1 MKTHLSL
8 LFAWGLMILPAIAQK
23 SITSGPLAD
32 TNGALALEVRSVFDP
47 MPPTGYAP
55 LRVVATN
62 HTSSDRLWDFSLL
75 SQTQRFQSENQ
86 HRSRFQ
92 MIVSAGGTESAQFL
106 VPLAVSYG
114 EAYGRSGKELQIGV
128 NIDGARH
135 RDFSEHSNPVYDFPA
150 IAISKALADTNHSRL
165 KDEVEKRMKSA
176 SSRGGSTS
184 QFGSVYAA
192 EDLPEDWLGL
202 SGFDVVM
209 MTDSEWLSLKPG
221 QRLAMIQW
229 SRLGGQLD
237 LYATGAPNF
246 AALGIPSDVEGKIAS
261 LKSAILS
268 WNGKDLDAEKT
279 VARYW
284 GFGRREKMLT
294 ENYTKGS
301 GSVPNQKPDWGL
313 LESIGL
319 RQFASWQVIV
329 FLVIFGILVGPV
341 NLFVLAPPGKRHK
354 LFITTPLL
362 SIGASLLMVVII
374 LFQDGLGGIGA
385 RLVLVNVVPE
395 ETSAYVMQEQAC
407 RTGVLLGGNFE
418 LKQPAL
424 IEPLALPDTPWVKL
438 KKNANSQPV
447 QLSLEGAKRSGNFF
461 QSRAEQG
468 QSLRAAVS
476 TRARLE
482 LKKGLPAEAAPEI
495 ISALGFTVDT
505 LFYKDVKG
513 DLWQA
518 NTPLLT
524 GQQVKL
530 TSAGQAALSM
540 ACTKLAQ
547 LSEGQNKLQIEMLG
561 HGGLARGSF
570 VALASAAPAFTVE
583 TLPSVR
589 WNQDQIIVFGSVT
602 QP

>member
-1 MKTHLSL
+1 MKTHLAF
-8 LFAWGLMILPAIAQK
+8 LFAWSFMILPAIAQK
-23 SITSGPLAD
+23 SITSGALAD

-92 MIVSAGGTESAQFL
+92 MMVPAGGTESAQFL
-106 VPLAVSYG
+106 VPQAVAYG
-114 EAYGRSGKELQIGV
+114 ESYGRSGKELRIGV
-128 NIDGARH
+128 DIDGAGH
-135 RDFSEHSNPVYDFPA
+135 RDFSEYSNPVYDFPA
-150 IAISKALADTNHSRL
+150 IAISKALADTNHARL
-165 KDEVEKRMKSA
+165 KDEVQNRMKIVG
-176 SSRGGSTS
+176 SRGGATS

-209 MTDSEWLSLKPG
+209 MADTEWLSLKPG

-229 SRLGGQLD
+229 GRLGGQLD

-246 AALGIPSDVEGKIAS
+246 AALGIPSDVEGKVAS
-261 LKSAILS
+261 LKTAILS

-294 ENYTKGS
+294 EDYTG
-301 GSVPNQKPDWGL
+301 GTGLAPNQKPDWGL

-362 SIGASLLMVVII
+362 SIGASLLMVMII
-374 LFQDGLGGIGA
+374 LFQDGMGGIGA
-385 RLVLVNVVPE
+385 RLVLVNLVPE
-395 ETSAYVMQEQAC
+395 ETAAYVIQEQAC

-438 KKNANSQPV
+438 KKDMNSQAV
-447 QLSLEGAKRSGNFF
+447 QLTQAGSQRSGNFF

-468 QSLRAAVS
+468 QSLRAVVP

-482 LKKGLPAEAAPEI
+482 LKSGLAADAAPEI
-495 ISALGFTVDT
+495 ISALGFTVDS
-505 LFYKDVKG
+505 LFYIDAKG
-513 DLWQA
+513 SVWKSKQSLA
-518 NTPLLT
+518 T
-524 GQQVKL
+524 GQQVQL
-530 TSAGQAALSM
+530 VTSGTAELRK
-540 ACTKLAQ
+540 ACSDVAQ
-547 LSEGQNKLQIEMLG
+547 LSEGQTKLRIEALG
-561 HGGLARGSF
+561 NGTLARGSF
-570 VALASAAPAFTVE
+570 MGLAKVAPAFTLE
-583 TLPSVR
+583 TLPSIR
-589 WNQDQIIVFGSVT
+589 WNEDHVMVFGPVA

>member
-1 MKTHLSL
+1 MKTHLASL
-8 LFAWGLMILPAIAQK
+8 LAWGLMILPAIAQK
-23 SITSGPLAD
+23 SITSGALAD

-92 MIVSAGGTESAQFL
+92 MMVPAGGTESAQFL
-106 VPLAVSYG
+106 VPQAVAYG
-114 EAYGRSGKELQIGV
+114 ETYGRSGKELRIGV
-128 NIDGARH
+128 DIDGAGH

-150 IAISKALADTNHSRL
+150 IAISKALADTNHARL
-165 KDEVEKRMKSA
+165 KDEVQSRMKSGG
-176 SSRGGSTS
+176 SRGGATS

-209 MTDSEWLSLKPG
+209 MADTEWLSLKPG

-229 SRLGGQLD
+229 GRLGGQLD

-246 AALGIPSDVEGKIAS
+246 AALGIPSDVEGKVAS
-261 LKSAILS
+261 LKTAILS

-294 ENYTKGS
+294 EDYTG
-301 GSVPNQKPDWGL
+301 GTGLAPNQKPDWGL

-374 LFQDGLGGIGA
+374 LFQDGMGGIGA
-385 RLVLVNVVPE
+385 RLVLVNLVPE
-395 ETSAYVMQEQAC
+395 ETAAYVIQEQAC

-438 KKNANSQPV
+438 KKDMNSQAV
-447 QLSLEGAKRSGNFF
+447 QLTQAGRQRSGNFF

-468 QSLRAAVS
+468 QTLRAVVP

-482 LKKGLPAEAAPEI
+482 LKSGLATDAAPEI
-495 ISALGFTVDT
+495 ISALGFTVDS
-505 LFYKDVKG
+505 LFYIDAKG
-513 DLWQA
+513 SVWKSKQSLV
-518 NTPLLT
+518 T
-524 GQQVKL
+524 GQKVQLV
-530 TSAGQAALSM
+530 TSGTAELRK
-540 ACTKLAQ
+540 ACSDVAQ
-547 LSEGQNKLQIEMLG
+547 LSEGQTKLRIEALG
-561 HGGLARGSF
+561 NGNLARGSF
-570 VALASAAPAFTVE
+570 MGLAKVAPAFTLE
-583 TLPSVR
+583 TLPSIR
-589 WNQDQIIVFGSVT
+589 WNEDHVMVFGPVA